1 MLGDSQVCQEIEL
14 FEKSIDVDVHSVIIW
29 FVELWIHVC
38 FSRKSNKET
47 STNVDAELSN
57 VWITE

>member
-1 MLGDSQVCQEIEL
+1 MLGDSQVCQEIEQ

-57 VWITE
+57 AWITE